1 MDISITLRT
10 QIFLDYGISDED
22 KTMIQ
27 EDLLDEA
34 KKLLVDLYEKYFSEM
49 RTADINIRI
58 LTDIKKYFFSDMSV
72 NLMLRQPK
80 GERFNLGRVLN
91 KCTIRMGKSE
101 IMLTDYMLHLSI
113 IKNNKA
119 FKKVK

>member
-1 MDISITLRT
+1 MNISITLRK
-10 QIFLDYGISDED
+10 QICLDYGISDED
-22 KTMIQ
+22 KIMIQ

-34 KKLLVDLYEKYFSEM
+34 KKLLGDLYDRYFSEM
-49 RTADINIRI
+49 RTPDINNKILADIK
-58 LTDIKKYFFSDMSV
+58 TYFFSGMRV

-80 GERFNLGRVLN
+80 GERFDLGCVLD

-101 IMLTDYMLHLSI
+101 IMLTDYMLHLSV